1 MPAKRE
7 ADNVHGFHTQHIH
20 VQKGHLC
27 KTGQPTANTATVQ
40 KSRARMDWSSL
51 ISWGGAGGT
60 RRLNCLPIAVRG
72 TGQSPPPKGLVSLQK
87 PHKHW

>member
-60 RRLNCLPIAVRG
+60 KTKLSAYSCKRNWPE
-72 TGQSPPPKGLVSLQK
+72 SPT
-87 PHKHW
+87 